1 MSQAPASEIAES
13 PLMYEL
19 VVVGAGPAGLSAAL
33 FAVGQRI
40 KTVVV
45 SAEVGGQALHSTH
58 VENYMGFEHIG
69 GAMLVERFEQQL
81 RDYFIEHVSDDVS
94 LIRRPADYFD
104 IDLKG
109 QGSLQSRS
117 VIVASGMVPNTLGA
131 PGEVE
136 FTGRG
141 VSYYADNY
149 GPTAHDK
156 NVLVVGGGNSA
167 LQAVL
172 EVSPIAR
179 KVMAITR
186 SGWTGEPG
194 KIDAVSKFENV
205 EMLPPCNVQRIEGD
219 EHVESVVVSPSDGGE
234 PYSLDVD
241 LVFVQIGFHPS
252 TEYVSD
258 MAKLND
264 RREIIVGRDNGTNVT
279 GLFAVGDC
287 TEGVGK
293 EIAVAVGDGARAA
306 LSAKSFIRSKAWL
319 EAG

>member
-141 VSYYADNY
+141 VSYYADKLRSY
-149 GPTAHDK
+149 GPRQECSGRGWGKLGLA
-156 NVLVVGGGNSA
+156 GGAGSF
-167 LQAVL
+167 
-172 EVSPIAR
+172 
-179 KVMAITR
+179 TDR
-186 SGWTGEPG
+186 SKGDGHHTIRLDGRTG
-194 KIDAVSKFENV
+194 
-205 EMLPPCNVQRIEGD
+205 Q
-219 EHVESVVVSPSDGGE
+219 
-234 PYSLDVD
+234 
-241 LVFVQIGFHPS
+241 
-252 TEYVSD
+252 
-258 MAKLND
+258 D
-264 RREIIVGRDNGTNVT
+264 RRR
-279 GLFAVGDC
+279 
-287 TEGVGK
+287 
-293 EIAVAVGDGARAA
+293 
-306 LSAKSFIRSKAWL
+306 
-319 EAG
+319 